1 MPARTPGDGDA
12 ARQAELD
19 DKAVQLRKAGVAYI
33 EIADTLGVDVGTA
46 YQMVQRGIASI
57 PRESAEE
64 ITTLIKGQLEFVTG
78 RLLSI
83 MAGFHP
89 VVNNGRVM
97 VNPATG
103 EIMDDPVPKIAAARM
118 VIAASDRVAR
128 LYGLDAPRTS
138 VTVNIDSVEA
148 EIRKLESELGKAA
161 DPPGPDLTADRRKE
175 RRSDGPAAIEGP
187 PGFR

>member
-1 MPARTPGDGDA
+1 MPRKNSDEAFSQRERDE
-12 ARQAELD
+12 QA
-19 DKAVQLRKAGVAYI
+19 VRLRKAGVPYT

-78 RLLSI
+78 RLLGI

-89 VVNNGRVM
+89 VVNNGKVM

-103 EIMDDPVPKIAAARM
+103 EIMDDPLPKIAAARM

-138 VTVNIDSVEA
+138 VTVNIDSIEA

-161 DPPGPDLTADRRKE
+161 APEGDDLTAGRRQERRKE
-175 RRSDGPAAIEGP
+175 APPAIEGP